1 MMLLI
6 TYYNLKITEITLVLM
21 DLSHPTPSLVKV
33 AVLHRSA
40 VQYNFKHFEREN
52 LENNGTVFHAYSK
65 IIMELI
71 FFYVKNMLQEGIQYF
86 DILY

>member
-1 MMLLI
+1 MILLI

-40 VQYNFKHFEREN
+40 VQYNFKHFN
-52 LENNGTVFHAYSK
+52 TVSGEK
-65 IIMELI
+65 ILKTME
-71 FFYVKNMLQEGIQYF
+71 QYF
-86 DILY
+86 THTPKL